1 MSMDPGS
8 AAESGMDD
16 RGYRIHGRV
25 QGVGFRWWS
34 RGVARKLGVVGT
46 VANRAD
52 GSVEVMARGTV
63 HSIARLEVAL
73 REGPTMA
80 RVDRVEVVD
89 CTLPDVVDTFSI
101 EL

>member
-1 MSMDPGS
+1 
-8 AAESGMDD
+8 
-16 RGYRIHGRV
+16 
-25 QGVGFRWWS
+25 
-34 RGVARKLGVVGT
+34 VGT

-63 HSIARLEVAL
+63 HSMARLEVAL